1 MKEHDF
7 GIEDDYEPIG
17 FTIEEDNPLTE
28 DDQGLGYSGNGF
40 TGV

>member
-1 MKEHDF
+1 MREHD
-7 GIEDDYEPIG
+7 
-17 FTIEEDNPLTE
+17 FTIEEDNPITE